1 MTRGT
6 RLLTILGTGL
16 IAVLLSRPALAG
28 PPLLCF
34 PFDIGTARSLPMGH
48 GNWHDTDASYDVS
61 HLVPDTLALLA
72 PATPV
77 IVRMETIRRATLYAA
92 AHPRLAATLLDELRA
107 RTAASHPGA
116 GALATFDYGY
126 LVESYKEAKFLFKEP
141 LAAIDRIDGYRLVLE
156 AHGLQH
162 DAAMQQ
168 AAKLIADGYP
178 RSTK

>member
-1 MTRGT
+1 MTRHV
-6 RLLTILGTGL
+6 RFLLVAVVTLA
-16 IAVLLSRPALAG
+16 AVLLSRPALAG

-34 PFDIGTARSLPMGH
+34 PFDIGAARSLPMGH

>member
-1 MTRGT
+1 MTRHMRSLVVAAAT
-6 RLLTILGTGL
+6 LA
-16 IAVLLSRPALAG
+16 AVLLSRPALAG

-34 PFDIGTARSLPMGH
+34 PFDIGGARSLPMGH
-48 GNWHDTDASYDVS
+48 ANWHDTDAGYDVS
-61 HLVPDTLALLA
+61 RLVPDTLALLA
-72 PATPV
+72 PGTPV

-92 AHPRLAATLLDELRA
+92 GQPRLAATLLDELRA

-141 LAAIDRIDGYRLVLE
+141 IPAIDPVDGYQLVLE
-156 AHGLQH
+156 AHGQQH
-162 DAAMQQ
+162 DAAMQH

>member
-1 MTRGT
+1 
-6 RLLTILGTGL
+6 
-16 IAVLLSRPALAG
+16 
-28 PPLLCF
+28 
-34 PFDIGTARSLPMGH
+34 MGH
-48 GNWHDTDASYDVS
+48 GNWHDTDARYDVS
-61 HLVPDTLALLA
+61 HLVADTLALLA

-92 AHPRLAATLLDELRA
+92 AHPKLAASLLDELRA
-107 RTAASHPGA
+107 RTAASLPGA
-116 GALATFDYGY
+116 GALAAFDYGY

-141 LAAIDRIDGYRLVLE
+141 LPAIDRIDGYQLVLE

>member
-1 MTRGT
+1 MTRHM
-6 RLLTILGTGL
+6 RSLLVVVVTLA
-16 IAVLLSRPALAG
+16 AVLLSRPALAG

-34 PFDIGTARSLPMGH
+34 PFDIGNARSLPMGH

-107 RTAASHPGA
+107 RTTTSHPAA

-126 LVESYKEAKFLFKEP
+126 LIESYKEAKFLFKEP
-141 LAAIDRIDGYRLVLE
+141 LPAIDRIDGYQLVLE

-168 AAKLIADGYP
+168 AAKLIAGGYP

>member
-1 MTRGT
+1 MTRHM
-6 RLLTILGTGL
+6 RSLLVV
-16 IAVLLSRPALAG
+16 AVTLAAALLSRPALAG

-34 PFDIGTARSLPMGH
+34 PFDIGSARSLPMGH
-48 GNWHDTDASYDVS
+48 GNWHDTDAKYDVS

-92 AHPRLAATLLDELRA
+92 AHPPLAATLLDELRA

-141 LAAIDRIDGYRLVLE
+141 LPAVDRIDGYQLVLD
-156 AHGLQH
+156 AHRLQP
-162 DAAMQQ
+162 DGAMQQ